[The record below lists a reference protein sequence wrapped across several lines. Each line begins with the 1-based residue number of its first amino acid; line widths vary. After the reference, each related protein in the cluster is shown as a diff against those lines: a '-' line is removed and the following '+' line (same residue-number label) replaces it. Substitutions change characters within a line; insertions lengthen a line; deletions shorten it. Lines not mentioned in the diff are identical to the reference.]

1 MQKIRVTDLA
11 RMKTA
16 GEKITMLTCYD
27 ASFAREMAHA
37 GVETILVGDS
47 LGMVVQG
54 HQSTLPVTLQEM
66 IYHIENVVRGN
77 RYAFIIADLPFGAY
91 EASKEEA
98 FHAAA
103 QLMKAGAE
111 MIKIEGDQDLADIT
125 AFLTK
130 RGIPVC
136 AHIGLLPQ
144 SVNLFGGYTIQ
155 GRELQLA
162 AQLIEDGRAHQAA
175 GAQLLVVECVLA
187 EVGEALAT
195 ALSIP
200 VIGIGAGAGTDGQVL
215 VMHDMLGMKGD
226 ITPRFVKDFL
236 AESAQSG
243 DASIQGAFKAYVNAV
258 KAGTFPAKEHCF

>member
-11 RMKTA
+11 RMKSV

-54 HQSTLPVTLQEM
+54 YSSTLPVTLEAM
-66 IYHIENVVRGN
+66 IYHTENVVRAN
-77 RYAFIIADLPFGAY
+77 RQAFIIADLPFGAY
-91 EASKEEA
+91 EASKEDA
-98 FHAAA
+98 FYAAA

-111 MIKIEGDQDLADIT
+111 MIKIEGNQDIAGIT
-125 AFLTK
+125 AFLTQ

-144 SVNLFGGYTIQ
+144 SVNLFGGYTVQ

-162 AQLIEDGRAHQAA
+162 AKLIEDGRAHQAA

-187 EVGEALAT
+187 EVGEALST

-236 AESAQSG
+236 AESVEMG
-243 DASIQGAFKAYVNAV
+243 DASMQGAFKAYVKAV
-258 KAGTFPAKEHCF
+258 KEGTFPAKEHCF